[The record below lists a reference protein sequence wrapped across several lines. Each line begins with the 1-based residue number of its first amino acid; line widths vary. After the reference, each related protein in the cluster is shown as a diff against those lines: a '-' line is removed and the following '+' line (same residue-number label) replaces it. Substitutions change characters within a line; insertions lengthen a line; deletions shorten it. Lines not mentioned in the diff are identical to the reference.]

1 MKAVGII
8 PARLGSSRF
17 PGKPLKKINGIPMIA
32 HCYFRSLLCNKLDFV
47 YVATCDKKISDYV
60 KSIGGNV
67 VMTSKSHERASDRVA
82 EAMLKIEKIEKIKF
96 DIIVMIQGDEP
107 MIVPSMISKSLN
119 PFKNKKIN
127 VVNLMSEIDNI
138 KQMNDPNEIKVVID
152 KRNNALYFSRS
163 PIPNNIFGMKN
174 NVAMKQ
180 VCIIPFRRNYLL
192 KFNRMNETHLEKLE
206 SIDMLR
212 ILENRGD
219 VKMVKVNTKSYSVDT
234 PSDLKFVAKRMKMDK
249 KIYKYMKVLKS

>member
-1 MKAVGII
+1 
-8 PARLGSSRF
+8 
-17 PGKPLKKINGIPMIA
+17 
-32 HCYFRSLLCNKLDFV
+32 
-47 YVATCDKKISDYV
+47 
-60 KSIGGNV
+60 
-67 VMTSKSHERASDRVA
+67 
-82 EAMLKIEKIEKIKF
+82 
-96 DIIVMIQGDEP
+96 
-107 MIVPSMISKSLN
+107 
-119 PFKNKKIN
+119 
-127 VVNLMSEIDNI
+127 
-138 KQMNDPNEIKVVID
+138 MNDPNEIKVVID